1 MTYLTYEFLVV
12 WQKIIISKDVIFHKE
27 KFDLKFIISLIL
39 LLEEKFDLFINK
51 NILFKN
57 MVKKS
62 LNLPPT
68 KKRVIAPTKNVQKNE
83 SMTKKSF
90 QYLE

>member
-39 LLEEKFDLFINK
+39 LLEENFDLFIN
-51 NILFKN
+51 KN